1 LIKGEIMAKTEE
13 NENLESQETETKK
26 EPKAS
31 GGLGLVPILAIV
43 FGSLLILI
51 LATRFLFLPYIVE
64 NMGGGGKKPES
75 TEVKET
81 EKKPEA
87 KGPFA
92 GVDKKLI
99 KYIETGRITTNPLN
113 SDQFVVV
120 NLGLRFYATD
130 EKILKELMGEG
141 KEGAG
146 LPPEIMGQLRGKVNQ
161 ILGSLTVAELQQRR
175 NQLAN
180 EFKDSLKTIFSSHEL
195 VLGEVYL
202 QEFIIQ

>member
-1 LIKGEIMAKTEE
+1 MAKSEE
-13 NENLESQETETKK
+13 NENLESQASESKK
-26 EPKAS
+26 ESKAS
-31 GGLGLVPILAIV
+31 AGLGLIHILAIV

-64 NMGGGGKKPES
+64 NMRGGERKTES
-75 TEVKET
+75 AETKET
-81 EKKPEA
+81 EKKTET

-92 GVDKKLI
+92 GIDKKLI

-120 NLGLRFYATD
+120 NLGLRFYSTN
-130 EKILKELMGEG
+130 EKVLKELIGESEHG
-141 KEGAG
+141 GN
-146 LPPEIMGQLRGKVNQ
+146 LPPEIMGQLRGKINQ

-180 EFKDSLKTIFSSHEL
+180 EFKDSLKTIFSNHEL